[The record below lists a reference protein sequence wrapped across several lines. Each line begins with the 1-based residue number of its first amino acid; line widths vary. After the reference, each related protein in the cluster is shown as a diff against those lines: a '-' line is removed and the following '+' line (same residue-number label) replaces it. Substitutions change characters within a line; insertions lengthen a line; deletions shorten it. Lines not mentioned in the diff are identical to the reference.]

1 MSFYDNLQP
10 PILVEPGVKYFLNT
24 TLKQCKDFKEKYHN
38 VVFNIGGF
46 LLFIVVLA
54 GILIY
59 KYKGKLNN
67 SEKRQLELQKQEY
80 ILSKIKNYQDAK
92 RKESQ
97 DLITGLP
104 TWNNEFDTLY
114 KNNNNINIS
123 RNE

>member
-10 PILVEPGVKYFLNT
+10 PILVEPGVKYFLST
-24 TLKQCKDFKEKYHN
+24 TLKQCKDFKEKYNN

-46 LLFIVVLA
+46 LLFIGVVLC
-54 GILIY
+54 ILIY
-59 KYKGKLNN
+59 KYKGKLNT
-67 SEKRQLELQKQEY
+67 SEKRQQELQKQEY

-104 TWNNEFDTLY
+104 SWNNEFDTLY

>member
-1 MSFYDNLQP
+1 M
-10 PILVEPGVKYFLNT
+10 
-24 TLKQCKDFKEKYHN
+24 
-38 VVFNIGGF
+38 
-46 LLFIVVLA
+46 LFIVVLA

-59 KYKGKLNN
+59 KYKGKLNT

>member
-59 KYKGKLNN
+59 KYKGKLNT

-104 TWNNEFDTLY
+104 SWNNEFDTLY

>member
-24 TLKQCKDFKEKYHN
+24 TLKQCKDFKEKYNN
-38 VVFNIGGF
+38 VLFNIGGF
-46 LLFIVVLA
+46 LLFIVVMSC
-54 GILIY
+54 ILIY
-59 KYKGKLNN
+59 KYKGKLNT

-97 DLITGLP
+97 ELITGLP
-104 TWNNEFDTLY
+104 SWNNEFDTLY